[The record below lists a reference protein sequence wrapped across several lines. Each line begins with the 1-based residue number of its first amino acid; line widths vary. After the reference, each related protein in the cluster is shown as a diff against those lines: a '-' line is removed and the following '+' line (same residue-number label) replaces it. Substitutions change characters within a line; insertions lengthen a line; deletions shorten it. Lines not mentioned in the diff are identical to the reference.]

1 MTDVLQVGE
10 PLGFMWIERRIRM
23 NTVEIV
29 YDSPFRLWVESLNM
43 VIRLLDM
50 VRTAVGIVADFGF
63 EARTC
68 RVGGGVHELDT
79 GYEEF
84 HQVYGSFAELE
95 RCLIDDYR
103 AMEASLRGTWLST
116 LNFEYIEIQLVR
128 NTERDTMRFCRGT
141 MKLSGYFRDPDE
153 IAAIETELKAA
164 LVTKEN

>member
-1 MTDVLQVGE
+1 
-10 PLGFMWIERRIRM
+10 M

-29 YDSPFRLWVESLNM
+29 YDSPFRFWVESLNM

-50 VRTAVGIVADFGF
+50 VRTAVGIVAD
-63 EARTC
+63 

-128 NTERDTMRFCRGT
+128 NTERDTMRFCRGA